1 MTASSPWSTTPTS
14 SSIDRAFRILQIVV
28 AADQAV
34 GVRELG
40 RRSGLPRSTVS
51 RLVATLADLG
61 MVARTADGQVVA
73 GSALATLQ
81 PPGTVA
87 AVEPTMVDRLHP
99 LLVEL
104 VERHGEHA
112 ALAVD
117 DGDAVRYLAQVSAE
131 QPVSAPDVV
140 GERQPFHV
148 VAPGLMIMA
157 WWDQARL
164 AAYLSE
170 SLVAPTER
178 SVTDPDTVR
187 RRLISAR
194 ADGWVWT
201 DQELDDGV
209 NGLAVPVVDRAGGL
223 AVVVNLYGPSY
234 RFGPEHHPRLGPDLG
249 RAVASRAAAL
259 LGWS

>member
-1 MTASSPWSTTPTS
+1 MTAGSPSSTTPS
-14 SSIDRAFRILQIVV
+14 SSIDRAFRLLQIVV
-28 AADQAV
+28 AADQAI

-61 MVARTADGQVVA
+61 MVARTTDGQVVA

-81 PPGTVA
+81 PAGTLRVA
-87 AVEPTMVDRLHP
+87 EPTMTDRLRP
-99 LLVEL
+99 LLAEL
-104 VERHGEHA
+104 VAGHGEHA

-117 DGDAVRYLAQVSAE
+117 DGDEVRYLAQVSAE

-148 VAPGLMIMA
+148 VAPGLVAMA
-157 WWDQARL
+157 WWNPVRL
-164 AAYLSE
+164 DAYLADP
-170 SLVAPTER
+170 LDAPTDH
-178 SVTDPDTVR
+178 SVIDPEVVR
-187 RRLISAR
+187 RRLVAAQVDR
-194 ADGWVWT
+194 WVWT

-209 NGLAVPVVDRAGGL
+209 NGLAVPVIDRDGGL
-223 AVVVNLYGPSY
+223 LAIVSLYGPSY
-234 RFGPEHHPRLGPDLG
+234 RFGPEHHPRLGPSLRD
-249 RAVASRAAAL
+249 AVGARAAAL